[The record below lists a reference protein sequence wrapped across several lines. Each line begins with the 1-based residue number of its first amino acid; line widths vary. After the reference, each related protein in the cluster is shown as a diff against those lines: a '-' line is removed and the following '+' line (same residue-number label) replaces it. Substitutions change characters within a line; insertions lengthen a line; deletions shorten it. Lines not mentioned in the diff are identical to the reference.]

1 MGKSLFKATNHD
13 LERLSAEELY
23 IYQEIRDLLIADG
36 MPEEEAEKAAY
47 LSFFIK

>member
-1 MGKSLFKATNHD
+1 MFKATDQD

-23 IYQEIRDLLIADG
+23 IYQEILDLLIADG

-47 LSFFIK
+47 LSFFVK